1 MRPFIRNPDRSNQSP
16 PPRASRHVEWCQEEI
31 LMTKR
36 NLTMQLKWPTLAVL
50 LAVPAL
56 GGNPPSFHVEI
67 TGKGKPMI
75 LIPGLASSGATW
87 NGTVA
92 RYKDRYEC
100 HVLTLAGFAGE
111 PRIDA
116 PLLETVR
123 KDLAAYIRDK
133 KMDKPVIIGHSLGGF
148 MALWLA
154 EQEPR
159 LVGPLVIVDS
169 LPFLAAV
176 MNPAATAESVKMQAE
191 QMRKMYSGPSNEE
204 SDKRTE
210 AAIKAMATKPEDVE
224 MIVGWSHKSDRM
236 AIGDALYEMMTTDL
250 RADLDKI
257 TSPTLVIGTW
267 IAYKQYAT
275 REQVEQN
282 FRAQYAKL
290 GHYHFVLEDTARH
303 FVMLDDPKGCFQTV
317 DRFLGLAKR

>member
-1 MRPFIRNPDRSNQSP
+1 
-16 PPRASRHVEWCQEEI
+16 V
-31 LMTKR
+31 TKR
-36 NLTMQLKWPTLAVL
+36 YLTSQLKCLALGAL
-50 LAVPAL
+50 LAIPAL
-56 GGNPPSFHVEI
+56 AASPPSFHVEI

-87 NGTVA
+87 NTTVA
-92 RYKDRYEC
+92 HYKDRYEC
-100 HVLTLAGFAGE
+100 HVLTLAGFAGQ

-133 KMDKPVIIGHSLGGF
+133 KMDHPVIVGHSLGGF
-148 MALWLA
+148 LALWLA
-154 EQEPR
+154 EQEPS

-176 MNPAATAESVKMQAE
+176 MNPAATAESAKAQAG
-191 QMRKMYSGPSNEE
+191 QMRKMYSGPPNEE

-210 AAIKAMATKPEDVE
+210 TAIKAMATRPEDVE
-224 MIVGWSHKSDRM
+224 MIVGWSHKSDRVAM
-236 AIGDALYEMMTTDL
+236 GDAVYEMMTTDL

-282 FRAQYAKL
+282 FRAQYARL
-290 GHYHFVLEDTARH
+290 GHYDFVLEDTARH
-303 FVMLDDPKGCFQTV
+303 FVMLDDPDGFFQAV
-317 DRFLGLAKR
+317 DRFLGPTKH

>member
-1 MRPFIRNPDRSNQSP
+1 
-16 PPRASRHVEWCQEEI
+16 
-31 LMTKR
+31 MTQR
-36 NLTMQLKWPTLAVL
+36 CLTTHLKWLALGVL

-56 GGNPPSFHVEI
+56 AGNPPSFHVEI

-75 LIPGLASSGATW
+75 LIPGFASSGATW
-87 NGTVA
+87 NSTVA

-123 KDLAAYIRDK
+123 QDLAAYIREK
-133 KMDKPVIIGHSLGGF
+133 KMDKPVIVGHSLGGVL
-148 MALWLA
+148 ALWLA

-176 MNPAATAESVKMQAE
+176 MNPGATAESMKAPAE
-191 QMRKMYSGPSNEE
+191 QMRKMFSGPPTEE
-204 SDKRTE
+204 SDKRTQTS
-210 AAIKAMATKPEDVE
+210 IQAMVTKPEDAG
-224 MIVGWSHKSDRM
+224 MIVGWSRKSDRAAM
-236 AIGDALYEMMTTDL
+236 GDAIYEMMTTDL
-250 RADLDKI
+250 RPDLDKI

-275 REQVEQN
+275 REQVEKN
-282 FRAQYAKL
+282 FRLQYEKL
-290 GHYHFVLEDTARH
+290 AHYDFVLEDTARH
-303 FVMLDDPKGCFQTV
+303 FVMLDDPDGFFRAV